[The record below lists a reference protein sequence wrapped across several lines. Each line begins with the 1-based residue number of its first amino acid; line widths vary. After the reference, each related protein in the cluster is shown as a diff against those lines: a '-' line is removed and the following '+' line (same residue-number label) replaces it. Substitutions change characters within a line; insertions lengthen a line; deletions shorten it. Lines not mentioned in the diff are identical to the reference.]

1 VIDLI
6 KMYTCFS
13 PLPCIYAMLL
23 KKPKI
28 FQRILWVY
36 VLQTLWRPHTSTW
49 ATKGFKGLVV
59 CAKCNRD
66 SYDNELVFR
75 GFFCFSRGRAKARFW
90 GYLLA

>member
-75 GFFCFSRGRAKARFW
+75 GFFVFLEDEQKLGF
-90 GYLLA
+90 GGIY